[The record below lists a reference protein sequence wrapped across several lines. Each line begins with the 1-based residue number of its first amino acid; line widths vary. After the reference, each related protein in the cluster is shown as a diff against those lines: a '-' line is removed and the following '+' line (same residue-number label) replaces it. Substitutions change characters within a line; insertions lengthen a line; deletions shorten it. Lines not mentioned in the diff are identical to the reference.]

1 MDLDGERKGQPHSR
15 LGRMVRE
22 ILRGTYRVRYFRCQ
36 ESFKKGMVSES
47 NASEK
52 SRKIGQHLEIRRSLV
67 VEKFKVLKCA

>member
-1 MDLDGERKGQPHSR
+1 MEERDRKDKR
-15 LGRMVRE
+15 RKNTNNKLGRMVRE

-52 SRKIGQHLEIRRSLV
+52 SRKIG
-67 VEKFKVLKCA
+67 